1 MDICIWKRLG
11 GLARCAALVL
21 APVLVPALTQAQTR
35 AALVK
40 NVDEPGRAPYQSVI
54 EFNAGTGCIGTQC
67 NIVSFAPV
75 PAGKRLV
82 VDHVSALVGVIS
94 GGQPT
99 VTAFSNSNCIN
110 CSNRALVTGW
120 VNTGL
125 ALSGSVFW
133 ALDRATTVYFEA
145 GEIPQLKMLASASF
159 AFVGNA
165 SLVGHLIDATN

>member
-1 MDICIWKRLG
+1 MDIRIWKRLG

-21 APVLVPALTQAQTR
+21 VPVLAPALAQAQTR

-54 EFNAGTGCIGTQC
+54 EFNAGTGCLGSQC

-82 VDHVSALVGVIS
+82 VDHVSALVGVVS

-125 ALSGSVFW
+125 AISGSVFW
-133 ALDRATTVYFEA
+133 ELDRATTVYFEA
-145 GEIPQLKMLASASF
+145 GEVPQLKMLASASF